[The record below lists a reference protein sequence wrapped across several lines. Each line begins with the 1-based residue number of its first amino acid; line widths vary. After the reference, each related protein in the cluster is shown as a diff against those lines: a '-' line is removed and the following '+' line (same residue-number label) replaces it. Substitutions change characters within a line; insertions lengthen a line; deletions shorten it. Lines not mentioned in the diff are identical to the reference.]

1 MLARMCYSAQIV
13 ADFSKY
19 RRHGGEL
26 DLQAYVKMAGWV
38 RQKGTWMK
46 TMPKAMRNAF
56 LDSTA
61 PEEQEARG
69 IAVAAYREAAAAI
82 QQEIAAQSARLE
94 KAKTVLGSPKPTKKA
109 EGEQRIAKKKL
120 AAALA
125 KLDQVTDQA
134 GRPELARIWPG
145 DLTPVLIRD
154 HETGERRVVPM
165 RYRCRL
171 PGWDDA
177 KERAKPG
184 TYNARMDSLTTVWKK
199 LWGYNHGVMVARRFF
214 ESVSLHRLQQREL
227 APGERDLFVELEFRP
242 EPEQDMLLA
251 CLWRWV
257 EPEGDEPGFYSVAAI
272 TRDPPPEVRAAGHDR
287 CVIPIRPENL
297 DAWLD
302 PQPGQLVEMER
313 ILADPIDAYYAH
325 QVAES
330 DRAR

>member
-1 MLARMCYSAQIV
+1 MCYSAQIV

-26 DLQAYVKMAGWV
+26 DVQAYVKMAGWV

-46 TMPKAMRNAF
+46 AMPKAMRNAF
-56 LDSTA
+56 LDSRA

-69 IAVAAYREAAAAI
+69 LAVAAYREAATAL
-82 QQEIAAQSARLE
+82 QEEIAAQSARLE
-94 KAKTVLGSPKPTKKA
+94 KARAVLASPKPTKRA
-109 EGEQRIAKKKL
+109 EGEQRIATKKL

-125 KLDQVTDQA
+125 KLDQVNDQA

-145 DLTPVLIRD
+145 DLAPVLIRD

-227 APGERDLFVELEFRP
+227 APGERDLSVELEFRP

-313 ILADPIDAYYAH
+313 ILADSIDAYYEH
-325 QVAES
+325 EFSVKTVEVTHDQ
-330 DRAR
+330 